1 MANALYPKGK
11 KAILDG
17 DVDLLNDTIKIVL
30 VDGDSYVYNTGHDFL
45 DDIGVGD
52 RVATSSALAS
62 KTTTD
67 GAFDAADV
75 TFTALTGNTVVAWVL
90 YKDTGTASTSQLIA
104 FFNVVSGGGAFS
116 YAPNGSNLTLSFGAG
131 GIFSI

>member
-1 MANALYPKGK
+1 MANSVYPKGK

-17 DVDLLNDTIKIVL
+17 DVDFLTDTIKIVL
-30 VDGDSYVYNTGHDFL
+30 CTSGYTYSTSHDFL
-45 DDIGVGD
+45 DDISAGN

-75 TFTALTGNTVVAWVL
+75 TFTALTGSTVARWVL
-90 YKDTGTASTSQLIA
+90 FKDTGTESTSALIA
-104 FFNVVSGGGAFS
+104 YFDTVSGGGALSFTPS
-116 YAPNGSNLTLSFGAG
+116 GGNFTLSFGAS
-131 GIFSI
+131 GIFTI

>member
-1 MANALYPKGK
+1 MANTVYPKGK

-17 DVDLLNDTIKIVL
+17 DVDFLTDTMKIVL
-30 VDGDSYVYNTGHDFL
+30 IDVTYTYSTAHDFL
-45 DDIGVGD
+45 DDIAAGD

-75 TFTALTGNTVVAWVL
+75 TFTALTGNTVTSWVL
-90 YKDTGTASTSQLIA
+90 FKDTGTASTSQLIA
-104 FFNVVSGGGAFS
+104 YFDTVSGGGALSFT
-116 YAPNGSNLTLSFGAG
+116 PNGGNFSLSFGAG